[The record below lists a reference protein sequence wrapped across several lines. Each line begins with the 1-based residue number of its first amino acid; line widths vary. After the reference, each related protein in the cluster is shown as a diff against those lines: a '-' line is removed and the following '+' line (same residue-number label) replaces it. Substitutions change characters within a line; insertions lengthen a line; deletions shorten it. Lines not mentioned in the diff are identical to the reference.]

1 VIWQENT
8 VQILVLGAGGQL
20 GRELVV
26 GAPTWGDDEV
36 VGCDRSTVDVTDADS
51 VQAALTQH
59 QPDVV
64 IDCAA
69 WTDVD
74 GCELDAER
82 AHRVNAHGA
91 KTVAEVSAAAGVK
104 VVHVST
110 DFVFGEPV
118 PLDADGHRRGWLE
131 DDAVAPLN
139 VYGASKAAGDAAVLA
154 AWDQH
159 VVVRTSWVCGVY
171 GGNFVRTMLRVGR
184 GGGVM
189 TVVDDQW
196 GSPTFTADLA
206 PALLAIAAS
215 DIAGTVHRTNQ
226 GSCTWF
232 DLAAATFEEAGL
244 DVDLR
249 RQPSSA
255 LERPAAR
262 PAWSVLTD
270 TRAAAHGLAPLPAWR
285 DGLAGLVHAYDGV
298 DLS

>member
-1 VIWQENT
+1 MRV
-8 VQILVLGAGGQL
+8 LVLGAGGQL

-26 GAPTWGDDEV
+26 GTAGLTDVDV
-36 VGCDRSTVDVTDADS
+36 AGCDRRAVDVTDAGS
-51 VQAALTQH
+51 VRAALMQH
-59 QPDVV
+59 RPDVV

-74 GCELDAER
+74 GCELDPAR

-91 KTVAEVSAAAGVK
+91 GTVAEVSAAAGVR
-104 VVHVST
+104 VVHLST
-110 DFVFGEPV
+110 DFVFGDPA
-118 PLDADGHRRGWLE
+118 PMGADGHRRGWLE

-154 AWDQH
+154 ASDQH

-171 GGNFVRTMLRVGR
+171 GSNFVRTMLRVGR
-184 GGGVM
+184 GGGVV

-196 GSPTFTADLA
+196 GCPTFTADLA

-226 GSCTWF
+226 GACSWF

-249 RQPSSA
+249 RQSSSA
-255 LERPAAR
+255 LDRPAAR
-262 PAWSVLTD
+262 PAWSVLAD
-270 TRAAAHGLAPLPAWR
+270 TRASAGGLAPLPPWR

>member
-1 VIWQENT
+1 MRV
-8 VQILVLGAGGQL
+8 LVFGAGGQV

-26 GAPTWGDDEV
+26 GTAGRSDVDV
-36 VGCDRSTVDVTDADS
+36 VGCDRGAVDVTDAGS
-51 VQAALTQH
+51 VGAALMQH
-59 QPDVV
+59 RPDVV

-74 GCELDAER
+74 GCELDPER
-82 AHRVNAHGA
+82 AHRVNEHGA
-91 KTVAEVSAAAGVK
+91 GIVAEVSAAADVR
-104 VVHVST
+104 VVHLST
-110 DFVFGEPV
+110 DFVFGDPA
-118 PLDADGHRRGWLE
+118 PMGADGDRRGWLE

-139 VYGASKAAGDAAVLA
+139 VYGASKAAGDAAVLGA
-154 AWDQH
+154 SDQH

-184 GGGVM
+184 GGGMV

-206 PALLAIAAS
+206 PALLAVAAS
-215 DIAGTVHRTNQ
+215 DLAGTVHRTNQ
-226 GSCTWF
+226 GACSWF

-255 LERPAAR
+255 LDRPAAR
-262 PAWSVLTD
+262 PAWSVLAD
-270 TRAAAHGLAPLPAWR
+270 ERASAYGLAQLRPWR
-285 DGLAGLVHAYDGV
+285 DGLAGLVHAYDGA